1 MAMERRFLTAH
12 VAHGRAAKMR
22 RPAAAGEHGS
32 HPLKRPAGASG
43 VPLATAVKAMRVRL
57 RLRGKQ
63 PMVEPCTIPDELIRE
78 KVMIRPLPIR
88 GKGHWGS
95 EDPEQLCF
103 ARPGADYVGR
113 AIFAYSSF

>member
-1 MAMERRFLTAH
+1 MLHYQRNALPPNTQEQQPDQLAADIAKRRKVGHSSNETD
-12 VAHGRAAKMR
+12 VIM
-22 RPAAAGEHGS
+22 
-32 HPLKRPAGASG
+32 
-43 VPLATAVKAMRVRL
+43 
-57 RLRGKQ
+57 
-63 PMVEPCTIPDELIRE
+63 E

-95 EDPEQLCF
+95 EGPEQLCF